1 MAAGQMLSSGPTR
14 PAQNAPVLRP
24 RAFRPREYY
33 AGNRIARSR
42 NQAETERLQ
51 GSSSDDGIPGKRDM
65 ATLNLKRRD
74 GASVDS
80 TLIEAFRQEFAGSV
94 ILPGDSGYELARRIW
109 NASIDKHPGLIARC
123 AGVADVV
130 QAVKFAQSND
140 LLVAVRSG
148 GHNVGG
154 RALCDD
160 GIVIDL
166 SAMKGIHVDPQ
177 AGTVRVQAGAT
188 LGEVDRETHLHGLA
202 VPTGVVSKTGIAGL
216 TLGGGVGWLV
226 RKYGLTCDNVL
237 ACEVVTAEGDIVT
250 ADAQTNPDLFW
261 GLRGG
266 GGNFGIVTSFLYKA
280 HPVRTVLGGLVL
292 HARDQ
297 AGALLHHYRAF
308 MATAPDELTAYA
320 GLLSTPDGMPAV
332 GVLLCY
338 CGDLAEGER
347 VIEPLR
353 RFGTP
358 ILDAVQPLPFPA
370 MQKLIDDAFPDGAR
384 NYWRSTFLTELSD
397 EAIEVI
403 VAHANRARSPLSA
416 VVVELYAGAAGRVG
430 RTETAF
436 AQRQAQYN
444 VGITAQ
450 WIDAAESE
458 THIGWARDL
467 AKALEPYSS
476 GGYLLNF
483 LSEENPDS
491 IRAAFADNYARLV
504 EVKTK
509 YDPDNFFSLNQNV
522 VPRSR

>member
-1 MAAGQMLSSGPTR
+1 MAIPT
-14 PAQNAPVLRP
+14 L
-24 RAFRPREYY
+24 
-33 AGNRIARSR
+33 
-42 NQAETERLQ
+42 T
-51 GSSSDDGIPGKRDM
+51 
-65 ATLNLKRRD
+65 RRD
-74 GASVDS
+74 GAAVDKD
-80 TLIEAFRQEFAGSV
+80 LIDAFRQDFAGSV
-94 ILPGDSGYELARRIW
+94 IVPGDAGYEHARRIW

-123 AGVADVV
+123 AGVADIVR
-130 QAVKFAQSND
+130 AVKFARAND

-166 SAMKGIHVDPQ
+166 SAMKGIFVDPRQ
-177 AGTVRVQAGAT
+177 RTVRVQAGVT

-237 ACEVVTAEGDIVT
+237 SCEVVTADGDIVT
-250 ADAQTNPDLFW
+250 ADADTNPDLFW

-266 GGNFGIVTSFLYKA
+266 GGNFGIVASFRYQA
-280 HPVRTVLGGLVL
+280 HPVSTVLGGLVL

-297 AGALLHHYRAF
+297 ATAVLHHYRAF
-308 MATAPDELTAYA
+308 MTTAPDELTAYA

-347 VIEPLR
+347 VLKPLR
-353 RFGTP
+353 SFGTP
-358 ILDAVQPLPFPA
+358 LVDAVQPLPFPA
-370 MQKLIDDAFPDGAR
+370 MQKLVDDAFPDGTQ
-384 NYWRSTFLTELSD
+384 NYWKSTFLTALSD
-397 EAIEVI
+397 EAIDVI
-403 VAHANRARSPLSA
+403 VEHGNRVQSPMSA
-416 VVVELYAGAAGRVG
+416 VVVELYGGAAGRVG
-430 RTETAF
+430 QADAAF

-450 WIDAAESE
+450 WTDPAESE

-483 LSEENPDS
+483 LSDENPES
-491 IRAAFADNYARLV
+491 IRAAFADNHARLV
-504 EVKTK
+504 ELKTK

-522 VPRSR
+522 APRPR